1 MTRALFH
8 MPVFALMII
17 DDLGHALS
25 DLTKRYVICCR
36 VRKVSAHFSM
46 ELEELYEN
54 ALSSN
59 SSSSSKQL
67 FLSKRRKSILK
78 IMLLNFLI
86 HFRGN
91 THKPR
96 KRKKC
101 MAPSKANALHFEGR
115 RIETYVF

>member
-46 ELEELYEN
+46 ELKELYEN
-54 ALSSN
+54 AL

-96 KRKKC
+96 KRKNRMSPFKT
-101 MAPSKANALHFEGR
+101 KALRFVR
-115 RIETYVF
+115 R

>member
-86 HFRGN
+86 HFRGKIHMN
-91 THKPR
+91 PENEK
-96 KRKKC
+96 
-101 MAPSKANALHFEGR
+101 
-115 RIETYVF
+115 TYVTS